1 MKAFINTAHKTAP
14 HADFCKPSQRNPLN
28 QKTARWRELWV
39 RLTQG
44 QSEMAGGNVRVNSL
58 FLDLMLAV
66 LRSFKVPLYFVNQPL
81 CIVNFFFSTAL
92 FQPFTKLV
100 KLLLKSRNQLFFHL
114 TMNIIR

>member
-1 MKAFINTAHKTAP
+1 MKAFLTAAHKTAQ
-14 HADFCKPSQRNPLN
+14 HGLALCGSGNLSCRKDEHHMLISASQVGKVHSTKNL
-28 QKTARWRELWV
+28 
-39 RLTQG
+39 
-44 QSEMAGGNVRVNSL
+44 SGGESV
-58 FLDLMLAV
+58 MLAV

-114 TMNIIR
+114 IMNIIR